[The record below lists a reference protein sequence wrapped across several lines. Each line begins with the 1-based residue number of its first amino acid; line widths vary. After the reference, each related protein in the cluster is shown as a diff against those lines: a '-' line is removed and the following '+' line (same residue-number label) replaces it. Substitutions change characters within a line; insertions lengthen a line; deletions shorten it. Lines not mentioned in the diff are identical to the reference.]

1 MAAGTTPAASA
12 AAEVRARVGELLNE
26 VVDPCSVAAG
36 APAGLVDM
44 GLIRELEVAEGDG
57 GLEVTVVVRVTH
69 PSCMMAPIFL
79 ARVQGLVDELPE
91 VSAIHASLDTG
102 FDWTPA
108 DMTDEYRARLSRHRA
123 AAGRG
128 RELPVYRGP

>member
-1 MAAGTTPAASA
+1 MAAGTTPPAAA

-44 GLIRELEVAEGDG
+44 GLIRELEVAEGDR

>member
-1 MAAGTTPAASA
+1 MAADATATADELRERIGA
-12 AAEVRARVGELLNE
+12 LLNE
-26 VVDPCSVAAG
+26 VVDPCSAAAG

-44 GLIRELEVAEGDG
+44 GLIRTLEVAEAPE

-79 ARVQGLVDELPE
+79 AQVQNLVHALPG

-102 FDWTPA
+102 FDWTPN
-108 DMTDEYRARLSRHRA
+108 DMTPEYRARLSRHRA
-123 AAGRG
+123 AVGRG
-128 RELPVYRGP
+128 PELPVYSGR

>member
-1 MAAGTTPAASA
+1 MATETTPAAA
-12 AAEVRARVGELLNE
+12 TVAEVRARVGALLNE
-26 VVDPCSVAAG
+26 VIDPCSAAAG

-44 GLIRELEVAEGDG
+44 GLIRELEVAAGDA

-79 ARVQGLVDELPE
+79 AKVQGLVDELPE
-91 VSAIHASLDTG
+91 VGAIHASLDTG

-128 RELPVYRGP
+128 PELPVYRGP

>member
-1 MAAGTTPAASA
+1 MAAGPSA
-12 AAEVRARVGELLNE
+12 PSPTAAELRARIGELLNE
-26 VVDPCSVAAG
+26 VVDPCSAAAG

-44 GLIRELEVAEGDG
+44 GLIRELEVADGDG
-57 GLEVTVVVRVTH
+57 GAEVTVVVRVTH

-79 ARVQGLVDELPE
+79 ARVQNLVHELE
-91 VSAIHASLDTG
+91 GVSAIHASLDTG

-108 DMTDEYRARLSRHRA
+108 DMTPAYRERLARHRA

-128 RELPVYRGP
+128 PELPVYRGP

>member
-1 MAAGTTPAASA
+1 MAADTTA
-12 AAEVRARVGELLNE
+12 AAATATELRERIGALLNE
-26 VVDPCSVAAG
+26 VVDPCSAAAG

-44 GLIRELEVAEGDG
+44 GLIRTLEVQEGEG

-79 ARVQGLVDELPE
+79 AQVQNLVHALPG

-102 FDWTPA
+102 FDWTPD
-108 DMTDEYRARLSRHRA
+108 DMTPAYRARLSRHRA
-123 AAGRG
+123 AVGRG
-128 RELPVYRGP
+128 PELPVYSGQ

>member
-1 MAAGTTPAASA
+1 MATETATA
-12 AAEVRARVGELLNE
+12 AALRDRIGELLNE
-26 VVDPCSVAAG
+26 VVDPCSAAAG

-79 ARVQGLVDELPE
+79 AKVQNLVHELPE

-102 FDWTPA
+102 FDWTPN
-108 DMTDEYRARLSRHRA
+108 DMTDEYRERLRRHRA
-123 AAGRG
+123 AVGRG
-128 RELPVYRGP
+128 PELPVYTGP

>member
-1 MAAGTTPAASA
+1 MAAETTPATEA
-12 AAEVRARVGELLNE
+12 AAALRARVGELLNE
-26 VVDPCSVAAG
+26 VVDPCSAAAG

-44 GLIRELEVAEGDG
+44 GLIRELEVADGDG

-79 ARVQGLVDELPE
+79 AKVQGLVHELPE
-91 VSAIHASLDTG
+91 VGAIHASLDTG

-108 DMTDEYRARLSRHRA
+108 DMSDGYRARLSRHRA

-128 RELPVYRGP
+128 PELPVYRGP